1 MLAPNQHNTAS
12 TPNRATIPGPVV
24 HNETTATSLGGFV
37 TILAN
42 LTRRAYVLEE
52 YLTQHMMGYLQSLA
66 DLNPQIAIGRSLR
79 PDQERHVHRLVNPL
93 SPIEEEY
100 IPVTETF
107 SQDPTQLPFSF

>member
-24 HNETTATSLGGFV
+24 HNETTTTSLGGFV

-42 LTRRAYVLEE
+42 LTHRAYALEE
-52 YLTQHMMGYLQSLA
+52 HLAPHVTSYLQSLA
-66 DLNPQIAIGRSLR
+66 DLNPQIAIGRSRR
-79 PDQERHVHRLVNPL
+79 PDQERHIHCLVNPL
-93 SPIEEEY
+93 SPIEEEC

-107 SQDPTQLPFSF
+107 SQGPV